1 MIFKNND
8 KSSIHDTSFEDG
20 FSVLRIK
27 NDTQKSFTRK
37 YPVNQEFIGKVS
49 ITNTDTIN
57 DIINRSKIAQK
68 QWSKISID
76 ERKWDHFKNFAL
88 LGV

>member
-37 YPVNQEFIGKVS
+37 YPVNQEFIQFHFCSKGQMNFSFNDGNYNFPVS
-49 ITNTDTIN
+49 EDHSMLLFNP
-57 DIINRSKIAQK
+57 QK
-68 QWSKISID
+68 KTSY
-76 ERKWDHFKNFAL
+76 
-88 LGV
+88 